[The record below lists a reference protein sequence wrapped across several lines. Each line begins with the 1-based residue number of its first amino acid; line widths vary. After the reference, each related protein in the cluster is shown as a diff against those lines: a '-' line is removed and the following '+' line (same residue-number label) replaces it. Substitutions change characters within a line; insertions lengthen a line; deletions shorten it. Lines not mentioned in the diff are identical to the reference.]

1 MDAAVPDYIFASGLR
16 AQQARTKRSSLR
28 PTSPPAS
35 PRMPA
40 PAATT
45 SELEI
50 KAVVGYLN
58 GAHRAWPKQM
68 QFDMPRL

>member
-16 AQQARTKRSSLR
+16 AQQARTKRS
-28 PTSPPAS
+28 PPAS
-35 PRMPA
+35 PRMPV

-68 QFDMPRL
+68 QFDMPRLVQL